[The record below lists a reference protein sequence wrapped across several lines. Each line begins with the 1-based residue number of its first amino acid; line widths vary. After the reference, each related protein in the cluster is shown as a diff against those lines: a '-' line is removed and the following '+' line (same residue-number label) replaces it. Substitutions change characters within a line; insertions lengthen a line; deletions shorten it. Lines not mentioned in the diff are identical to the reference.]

1 MSELVEDDYILEQE
15 EEEVVDTSTEP
26 DPEVDED
33 SDSAP
38 EPGEGQAK
46 HVQFTEE
53 QQRLFN
59 DAVGSKVKQL
69 RRKEQEAEE
78 LRRRL
83 EELES
88 RLPQQARPAVP
99 DLPDPFALSDEE
111 YRQSIARREQAL
123 LEQARFDSQQQM
135 ANEQRQRMLYE
146 QQQRQQESLTEKVK
160 DYSSRATKL
169 GIKPEELQVAGN
181 TVAQFGMHDSLVQ
194 YILEDDHGP
203 LITKYLANNLTELDE
218 LSRMDPTRAAVRIE
232 TLVKQKAASLRPKT
246 NRAPDPLDTPR
257 GAGSSPKPKGPQG
270 ATFE

>member
-1 MSELVEDDYILEQE
+1 MSELAEDDYVLEND
-15 EEEVVDTSTEP
+15 EEEVVDTSVEP

-53 QQRLFN
+53 QQALFN

-69 RRKEQEAEE
+69 RRKEQEAAE
-78 LRRRL
+78 LQRRL
-83 EELES
+83 QELEA
-88 RLPQQARPAVP
+88 RIPQQARPDLP

-111 YRQSIARREQAL
+111 YRQSIQRREQAL
-123 LEQARFDSQQQM
+123 LEQARYDSHQQM
-135 ANEQRQRMLYE
+135 MNEQRQRMLYE
-146 QQQRQQESLTEKVK
+146 QQQKQQETLTEQVK
-160 DYSSRATKL
+160 NYSSRATKL

-181 TVAQFGMHDSLVQ
+181 TVAQFGMHDSVVQ
-194 YILEDDHGP
+194 LILDDDHGP

-218 LSRMDPTRAAVRIE
+218 LSRMEPTRAAIRIE
-232 TLVKQKAASLRPKT
+232 TLVKQKAASLKPKT
-246 NRAPDPLDTPR
+246 NQAPDPLNTPR

-270 ATFE
+270 AIFE

>member
-1 MSELVEDDYILEQE
+1 MSELTEDDYILEQE
-15 EEEVVDTSTEP
+15 EEVVDTSVDP
-26 DPEVDED
+26 DPEMDED

-53 QQRLFN
+53 QQALFN
-59 DAVGSKVKQL
+59 DAVGSKVAQL
-69 RRKEQEAEE
+69 RRKEQEAAE
-78 LRRRL
+78 LKRRL

-88 RLPQQARPAVP
+88 RIPQQARPDVP
-99 DLPDPFALSDEE
+99 DLPDPFALSDDE

-135 ANEQRQRMLYE
+135 MNEQRQRMLYE
-146 QQQRQQESLTEKVK
+146 QQQKEQAALHERVK

-194 YILEDDHGP
+194 YILDDDHGP

-257 GAGSSPKPKGPQG
+257 GAGSSPKPKGPSG
-270 ATFE
+270 AIFE